1 MVMKSSSIFGDNR
14 LDKEY
19 LNLVQEMSASGS
31 AVINRACQ
39 KASDKKAAYRF
50 INNENVTV
58 RRITDD
64 LVCQTVTNVQQNGFK
79 EVLVVQDTME
89 TVRDCVVKRLQKN
102 GRTVLE
108 CAQTHKGMRTH
119 SALVLD
125 AGTGVP
131 AGFGYLQIWG
141 RVPKPLAE
149 VKEED
154 FRSDRKRQPSYYI
167 TDPETGETRY
177 KYFIPVTERD
187 SESSRWIDS
196 AKIVRDELP
205 DDVHI
210 IMVQDR
216 EGDMYPLLTLPSQ
229 LKNTDIIVRASKK
242 RKVILT
248 DGKEQDIFK
257 YTESAKVM
265 HCYTIK
271 VGKGPRRKG
280 RDASV
285 ELRYGKMRIR
295 RPHSPI
301 YPEKWVDLY
310 FVRVSENKMTRSDK
324 DPIDWLLLTSMP
336 VESVEDA
343 IRIVTY
349 YRRRWFIED
358 FHRLLKKKGFG
369 IEDMQVE
376 SPHAFEVNLAVCIKS
391 AYEVALVKKGFD
403 SGDETVPATMAF
415 TPLELQI
422 VSRLNDE
429 YNTPKKIYRN
439 PYEKGSLAWAA
450 WAVACEGGWSAMP
463 SQPKPGII
471 TFKRGIDRIE
481 KIYRYLCDAQQTP
494 ICG

>member
-1 MVMKSSSIFGDNR
+1 MKRSSIFGDKR
-14 LDKEY
+14 LDKDY
-19 LNLVQEMSASGS
+19 LNLVQEMSAAGS
-31 AVINRACQ
+31 AVINRAC
-39 KASDKKAAYRF
+39 KKSSDKKAAYRF
-50 INNENVTV
+50 INNGNVTV
-58 RRITDD
+58 DKIIDS
-64 LVCQTVTNVQQNGFK
+64 LVSQTVTNVKQNRFK

-89 TVRDCVVKRLQKN
+89 TVRDSIVSRLQKN
-102 GRTVLE
+102 GRTALE
-108 CAQTHKGMRTH
+108 CARTHKGMRTH
-119 SALVLD
+119 SSLVLD
-125 AGTGVP
+125 ARTGIP

-167 TDPETGETRY
+167 TDSATKKKRY
-177 KYFIPVTERD
+177 KYFIPITERD

-196 AKIVRDELP
+196 AKQVRAELP
-205 DDVHI
+205 ADVHI

-216 EGDMYPLLTLPSQ
+216 EGDMYPVLTLPSY
-229 LKNTDIIVRASKK
+229 LKNTDIVVRAAK
-242 RKVILT
+242 RRNVILS
-248 DGKEQDIFK
+248 DGKEEDIFR
-257 YTESAKVM
+257 YTAAAKVM
-265 HCYTIK
+265 YSYRIK
-271 VGKGPRRKG
+271 VSKGPRKKG
-280 RDASV
+280 RDADV
-285 ELRYGKMRIR
+285 DLRYGKIRIR
-295 RPHSPI
+295 RPHSPR
-301 YPEKWVDLY
+301 YPKKWVDLY
-310 FVRVSENKMTRSDK
+310 FVRVSEKNMDSAK
-324 DPIDWLLLTSMP
+324 DPIDWLLITSLQ

-343 IRIVTY
+343 LKIVAY

-369 IEDMQVE
+369 IEDIQVE
-376 SPHAFEVNLAVCIKS
+376 SPHAFEINLAVCIKS

-403 SGDETVPATMAF
+403 SEDETVPATMAF

-422 VSRLNDE
+422 VSRLNEE

-463 SQPKPGII
+463 SQPMPGII

-481 KIYRYLCDAQQTP
+481 TIYQYLLETRDEYP